1 LLFLKTCLPGQ
12 AGGDADNDLID
23 QLRRENRSLKQQVQ
37 NDDNIQ
43 FAHQNKLKS
52 QLIEYENDRRDL

>member
-1 LLFLKTCLPGQ
+1 LPGQ